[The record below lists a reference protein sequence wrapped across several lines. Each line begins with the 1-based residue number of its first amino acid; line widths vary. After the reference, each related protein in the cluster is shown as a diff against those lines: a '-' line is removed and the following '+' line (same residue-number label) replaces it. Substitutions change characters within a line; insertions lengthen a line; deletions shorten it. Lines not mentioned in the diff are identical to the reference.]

1 MAAVQ
6 EEWRWA
12 NKRNVRPQ
20 TRRRKKYPTVQ
31 TITPTCIEIANT
43 KLWFPFPNLEYARSV
58 SLSRKLLEFNY
69 AFSHNTKDH
78 KPEYPK
84 LSPALWYNT
93 LEQFRNR
100 NAYRLIVDQRQIR
113 ITQLVRTDDHV
124 MKQNLMTYGISENRA
139 LAAISHIKT
148 MPKPNLEQ
156 CLKHITEDGQIME
169 PGSKIFLIWNANRY
183 STDQDQ
189 NSTCIS
195 PSADVTTA
203 TSYINPFNRGRKIR
217 KIIKSN
223 NVNDDDSDYVPPPE
237 KEHVPMEHTVE
248 WQMLNWQNP
257 IWREY
262 FSAEVNEILSNRCFR
277 EMTVYYRTHRRTNQ
291 PLTEKFLMALKLAF
305 FKHEWFK
312 VANTIKGLCTTE
324 GITSRRSWL
333 FWNAGFYSIIRFE
346 KTIGLALA
354 ATRQL
359 AIHFSELFTPLCYER
374 RLGVEVAIWLTQEGR
389 FLEGVK
395 FLKEM
400 DELGRLRRCH
410 GPGYSEEIGLKRDQ
424 VDFVFHLILAVH
436 TYAMYIRDTTL
447 HKKGLFSGTETD
459 LHRCAEVALSEFE
472 RLSEFA
478 NECESEI
485 TTYLEQL
492 IELTIKCR
500 SPETAKKVFDKIVVQ
515 YYGNAYVERAYLKFL
530 SKYFKDI
537 KNEISKNLKLR
548 RKFRFTTPPS
558 HWGHQG
564 RSIATYV
571 QRKLEVKSN
580 MKPFNKL
587 PNPSFSV

>member
-1 MAAVQ
+1 MIVSEFLNFLVFPAGGLCNMAAVQ

-124 MKQNLMTYGISENRA
+124 MKQSLWTIVFSWMHFLNELFIFIMILLDLMTYGISENRA

-248 WQMLNWQNP
+248 WQMLNWQVSY
-257 IWREY
+257 WHSE
-262 FSAEVNEILSNRCFR
+262 LSHP
-277 EMTVYYRTHRRTNQ
+277 Y
-291 PLTEKFLMALKLAF
+291 
-305 FKHEWFK
+305 
-312 VANTIKGLCTTE
+312 IKG
-324 GITSRRSWL
+324 
-333 FWNAGFYSIIRFE
+333 
-346 KTIGLALA
+346 
-354 ATRQL
+354 
-359 AIHFSELFTPLCYER
+359 
-374 RLGVEVAIWLTQEGR
+374 
-389 FLEGVK
+389 
-395 FLKEM
+395 
-400 DELGRLRRCH
+400 
-410 GPGYSEEIGLKRDQ
+410 
-424 VDFVFHLILAVH
+424 VF
-436 TYAMYIRDTTL
+436 
-447 HKKGLFSGTETD
+447 
-459 LHRCAEVALSEFE
+459 
-472 RLSEFA
+472 
-478 NECESEI
+478 
-485 TTYLEQL
+485 
-492 IELTIKCR
+492 
-500 SPETAKKVFDKIVVQ
+500 
-515 YYGNAYVERAYLKFL
+515 
-530 SKYFKDI
+530 
-537 KNEISKNLKLR
+537 
-548 RKFRFTTPPS
+548 
-558 HWGHQG
+558 
-564 RSIATYV
+564 
-571 QRKLEVKSN
+571 KS
-580 MKPFNKL
+580 
-587 PNPSFSV
+587 